1 MISELITR
9 EEILEINKRYGGSL
23 RSDAEIETALY
34 RGKGK
39 SVYKKITFLW
49 RAILV
54 GHPFTDGNKRT
65 AFVVAALLLERSN
78 IKLNEERKETIL
90 KELTEIAKENILDS
104 NKIERRV
111 RYAIEGR

>member
-1 MISELITR
+1 MISELITK
-9 EEILEINKRYGGSL
+9 EEILEINKKYGGSL

-39 SVYKKITFLW
+39 AIYKKITYLW

-65 AFVVAALLLERSN
+65 AFVVATLLLERSN
-78 IKLNEERKETIL
+78 IKLDESRKEVIL
-90 KELTEIAKENILDS
+90 KELTEIAKENILDL